1 MHYNTE
7 LNNHGLKADPFKA
20 CVGPRPIAWISTV
33 SADGVDNLA
42 PFSQFN
48 NLSYN
53 PPMVMVAFQP
63 GGSEEEAF
71 RKDTLNNIEETG
83 CFVYNMVPYAL
94 KDQMNITAIPKH
106 DHDEWAAAGLTKADS
121 IQIPAK
127 RVAESPIQFECK
139 YLQTIHFP
147 SSSKKGVIDM
157 VIAKVVEV
165 HIADDVL
172 TPEGKIDFLKIKP
185 LGRMGYWDY
194 TYVNDVFSMAIP
206 GLTAVQMAGMGG
218 DRIKKD

>member
-106 DHDEWAAAGLTKADS
+106 DLDEWAAAGLTKADS

-172 TPEGKIDFLKIKP
+172 TP
-185 LGRMGYWDY
+185 
-194 TYVNDVFSMAIP
+194 
-206 GLTAVQMAGMGG
+206 
-218 DRIKKD
+218 